1 MLTPI
6 NKKYSTWYHQ
16 AWLRP
21 YLVLIFFFFPFYA
34 LAVSVVKGAEEIVV
48 RFKNMLQGLPNSLK
62 LAFSKWEYYEEKEND
77 IADIKKKF
85 KTKQRTLFGQ
95 ETIGKHFDGWFELC
109 RAIKSL
115 AEWDAEVKGDEL
127 AISMWQRTT
136 FFDYYELYLEVHR

>member
-1 MLTPI
+1 MRG
-6 NKKYSTWYHQ
+6 KKK
-16 AWLRP
+16 
-21 YLVLIFFFFPFYA
+21 IFI
-34 LAVSVVKGAEEIVV
+34 KTC
-48 RFKNMLQGLPNSLK
+48 LPDIHSIQ
-62 LAFSKWEYYEEKEND
+62 EEKEND